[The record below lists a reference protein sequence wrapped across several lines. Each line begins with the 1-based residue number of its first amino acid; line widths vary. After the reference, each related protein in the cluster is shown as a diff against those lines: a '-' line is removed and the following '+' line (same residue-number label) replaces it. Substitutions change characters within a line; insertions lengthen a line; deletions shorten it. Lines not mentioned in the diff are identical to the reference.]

1 MPVDVLMVRRTCRL
15 SLRWSSKMPPQD
27 EGLCVTG
34 ASDPRIA
41 RAEGRLPLHFCMMR
55 GKSSPNSVSQLEK

>member
-1 MPVDVLMVRRTCRL
+1 
-15 SLRWSSKMPPQD
+15 MPPQD

-41 RAEGRLPLHFCMMR
+41 RAEGRAPAAFLDDARQKFAQFYLAA
-55 GKSSPNSVSQLEK
+55 